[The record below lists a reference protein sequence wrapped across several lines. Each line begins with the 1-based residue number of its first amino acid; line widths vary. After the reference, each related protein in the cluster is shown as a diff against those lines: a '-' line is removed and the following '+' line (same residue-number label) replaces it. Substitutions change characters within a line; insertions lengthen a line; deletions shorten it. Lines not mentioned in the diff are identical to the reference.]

1 VRRRLLATGCAA
13 AALLTACGS
22 SETAPAPTTGQST
35 TSSATGHG
43 AYAACLAEHG
53 VPNPP
58 LGPAAPPGVDAQ
70 TWAQAQQ
77 ACADKA
83 PGPAG

>member
-1 VRRRLLATGCAA
+1 MLS
-13 AALLTACGS
+13 ACGAPDN
-22 SETAPAPTTGQST
+22 APAPST
-35 TSSATGHG
+35 SAPVTGHG

-58 LGPAAPPGVDAQ
+58 VGPVAPPGVDER
-70 TWAQAQQ
+70 TWTQAQQ

-83 PGPAG
+83 PGPANQ